1 MDKMEKDMEQRHGCE
16 KGLPSWPKKIF
27 LKIPAKT
34 PREALPLFAGLQRD
48 SLKQGTERLE

>member
-1 MDKMEKDMEQRHGCE
+1 MEKGMEQRHGCE

-27 LKIPAKT
+27 LKIPTKT